1 MDKNMESML
10 DMYLFETNT
19 LLEQL
24 DEILLVAEKN
34 GDFTQENINE
44 IFRIMHTIKGSSAM
58 MQFESVMTIAH
69 KVEDLFFII
78 REDGMKD
85 SYRDRLFEIVFS
97 SSDFLKSEV
106 EKIQN
111 NEPLTVNIDTFQNKI
126 IDFVQIVKNA
136 ANGVEETPIAKDNV
150 TTTGTQTVKEQPTQ
164 AAAKVDS
171 GFSVKV
177 FFEEGCGMENL
188 RSFMLIDSMKDVCTD
203 FTYYPL
209 NVETDPS
216 TANVIISDGFTVTF
230 VDQSELNKGIGVI
243 QSSLNIKTYEIM
255 DTAVAPVAA
264 VVKTEDVIMSQTK
277 APPAAAKAQTPTA
290 PQQEAQQQV
299 SQIHAANAKQSL
311 ISVNLSKLDKLM
323 DIMGEIVITE
333 SMVTSSPD
341 IAGLKLDN
349 FTKSARQL
357 RKLTDELQT
366 IVMSVR
372 MIPVSGVFQKMNRIV
387 RDMTKKLNKEVDLEI
402 TGEETEMDKT
412 IVDIIG
418 DPIMH
423 VVRNSMDHGIEP
435 DPADRVANG
444 KPEKGKITLAAE
456 HTGGMVVITITDD
469 GRGLDPEKLLAKAK
483 TAGILTKPE
492 AEYTPKEILML
503 ILHPGFS
510 TNDQVTEFSG
520 RGVGMDVVKKNIEK
534 VGGIVNIVSELHQ
547 YTQITFKIPLTLA
560 ITSGMEVAVGSS
572 TFTVPI
578 NNIRQSFKV
587 TPEEVVYDSDK
598 NEMVYK
604 AEEYYPIIRLN
615 NFYNIPNAVEKIE
628 DGMLIWVETGEKSYC
643 LFVDELLGEQ
653 QVVVKPLP
661 AYVNNFDV
669 KNSGIGGCTILGNG
683 NISIILEIQNLYE
696 AFSN

>member
-10 DMYLFETNT
+10 DMYLFETTT

-24 DEILLVAEKN
+24 DEILLSAEKN

-78 REDGMKD
+78 REDGTKD
-85 SYRDRLFEIVFS
+85 SYRDGLFEVVFS

-111 NEPLTVNIDTFQNKI
+111 NEPLTANIDAFQNKI
-126 IDFVQIVKNA
+126 LDFVKIVKDTA
-136 ANGVEETPIAKDNV
+136 AGVITQATDKQEISVEAKNSTIEAV
-150 TTTGTQTVKEQPTQ
+150 GTTTGGY
-164 AAAKVDS
+164 S
-171 GFSVKV
+171 IKV

-188 RSFMLIDSMKDVCTD
+188 RSFMLVDSIKDVCTD
-203 FTYYPL
+203 FTYYPE

-216 TANVIISDGFTVTF
+216 TANIILSDGFTINITEEA
-230 VDQSELNKGIGVI
+230 DLNKALSVV
-243 QSSLNIKTYEIM
+243 QNALNIKTYEILENI
-255 DTAVAPVAA
+255 AVAPVIKEKTAEASIEEEIKQQASPVA
-264 VVKTEDVIMSQTK
+264 VPVEQ
-277 APPAAAKAQTPTA
+277 
-290 PQQEAQQQV
+290 AQQQQA
-299 SQIHAANAKQSL
+299 SQLHAANAKQSL

-323 DIMGEIVITE
+323 DIVGEIVITE
-333 SMVTSSPD
+333 SMVTSSSD
-341 IAGLKLDN
+341 IKGLKLDN

-387 RDMTKKLNKEVDLEI
+387 RDMTKKLNKDVELEI
-402 TGEETEMDKT
+402 IGEDTEMDKT
-412 IVDIIG
+412 IVDTIG

-435 DPADRVANG
+435 DTEDRVAYG
-444 KPEKGKITLAAE
+444 KSEKAKITLAAE
-456 HTGGMVVITITDD
+456 HTGGVVVITITDD
-469 GRGLDPEKLLAKAK
+469 GRGLDPEKLLLKAKA
-483 TAGILTKPE
+483 AGILTKPE
-492 AEYTPKEILML
+492 ADYTIKEILML
-503 ILHPGFS
+503 IMHPGFS
-510 TNDQVTEFSG
+510 TKEQVTEFSG

-534 VGGIVNIVSELHQ
+534 VGGVVSISSELHQ

-560 ITSGMEVAVGSS
+560 ITSGMEVAVGDS

-587 TPEEVVYDSDK
+587 TEEEIVYDSDK

-604 AEEYYPIIRLN
+604 AGEYYPIIRLN
-615 NFYNIPNAVEKIE
+615 EFYLIPNAQSKIE
-628 DGMLIWVETGEKSYC
+628 DGMLIWVEAGDKSYC

-661 AYVNNFDV
+661 AYVNNFDI

-683 NISIILEIQNLYE
+683 NISIILDIQNLYE

>member
-1 MDKNMESML
+1 SML

-24 DEILLVAEKN
+24 DEILLNAEKI

-78 REDGMKD
+78 RQDGMKD
-85 SYRDRLFEIVFS
+85 SYRDGLFELMFT

-111 NEPLTVNIDTFQNKI
+111 NEPLTVNIEAFQNKI
-126 IDFVQIVKNA
+126 LNFVQIVKNA
-136 ANGVEETPIAKDNV
+136 AEGAATE
-150 TTTGTQTVKEQPTQ
+150 
-164 AAAKVDS
+164 AAKQESDS
-171 GFSVKV
+171 IAAQKQESAPTKSETGYSVKV

-188 RSFMLIDSMKDVCTD
+188 RSFMLIDSMKDVCEN
-203 FTYYPL
+203 FTYYPQ

-216 TANVIISDGFTVTF
+216 TASVIVADGFVVNF
-230 VDQSELNKGIGVI
+230 PNEAELNKGLGVVK
-243 QSSLNIKTYEIM
+243 SSLNIKTYEVI
-255 DTAVAPVAA
+255 DSPCDVAQPVAAPVAPTQVEQPKAQNVPAAPAPVAA
-264 VVKTEDVIMSQTK
+264 
-277 APPAAAKAQTPTA
+277 AKVAEQLSPNH
-290 PQQEAQQQV
+290 QGG
-299 SQIHAANAKQSL
+299 AKQSL

-341 IAGLKLDN
+341 IKGLKLDN

-387 RDMTKKLNKEVDLEI
+387 RDMTKKLNKDVDLEI
-402 TGEETEMDKT
+402 IGEETEMDKT
-412 IVDIIG
+412 IVDTIG

-423 VVRNSMDHGIEP
+423 VVRNSMDHGIET
-435 DPADRVANG
+435 DPADRVAYG

-456 HTGGMVVITITDD
+456 HTGGVVVITITDD

-492 AEYTPKEILML
+492 AEYTQKEILML
-503 ILHPGFS
+503 IMHPGFS

-534 VGGIVNIVSELHQ
+534 VGGVVNISSEIHQ

-560 ITSGMEVAVGSS
+560 ITSGMEVAVGDS

-587 TPEEVVYDSDK
+587 TTDEIVYDSDK

-615 NFYNIPNAVEKIE
+615 KFYGIPGAKSEISE
-628 DGMLIWVETGEKSYC
+628 GMLIWVEASDKSYC

-661 AYVNNFDV
+661 SYVNNFDI

-683 NISIILEIQNLYE
+683 NISIILDIQNLYE